1 MLLKGAIMLKE
12 KTHALTVG
20 TKYQKAKQHV
30 QDNRNSYLAGAGGL
44 AVGALGVLL
53 LTRSPLQI
61 NNTVAPVISPVFTN
75 VVNNGGYMRKI
86 VRCIETDEMWPSV
99 SKSAEAAGVS
109 IAKMSQHL
117 NDHKGHVNNLHYV
130 IEGLAAG

>member
-1 MLLKGAIMLKE
+1 MLKE

-75 VVNNGGYMRKI
+75 VVNNGGYTRKI
-86 VRCIETDEMWPSV
+86 VRCVETGEMWLSV
-99 SKSAEAAGVS
+99 TESALAQGVA
-109 IAKMSQHL
+109 IPRMSQHL
-117 NDHKGHVNNLHYV
+117 NGHREQINNLHFV
-130 IEGLAAG
+130 IEALAAS